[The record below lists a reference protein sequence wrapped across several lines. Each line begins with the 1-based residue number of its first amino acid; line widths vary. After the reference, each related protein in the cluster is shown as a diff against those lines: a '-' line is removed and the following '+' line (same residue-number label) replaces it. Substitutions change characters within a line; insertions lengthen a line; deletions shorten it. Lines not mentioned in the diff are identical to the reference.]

1 MWEKIFFG
9 GISLKRVY
17 VNEEWCLGCHLCEY
31 NCAFANSGLKDMV
44 KALKGKK
51 IYPRI
56 QVEGDNNVSFAVSC
70 RHCEEPLCVK
80 ACITGALHIENGII
94 CTDKDKCVGCYTCIL
109 SCPYGCIMPAEDGQV
124 IQKCELC
131 IKNAEGSPACV
142 KGCPNK
148 AIVFEDNET
157 RENEMKKS
165 EAVK

>member
-1 MWEKIFFG
+1 
-9 GISLKRVY
+9 
-17 VNEEWCLGCHLCEY
+17 
-31 NCAFANSGLKDMV
+31 
-44 KALKGKK
+44 
-51 IYPRI
+51 
-56 QVEGDNNVSFAVSC
+56 
-70 RHCEEPLCVK
+70 
-80 ACITGALHIENGII
+80 
-94 CTDKDKCVGCYTCIL
+94 
-109 SCPYGCIMPAEDGQV
+109 MPAEDGQV